1 MDVQKIREQFP
12 LLSRRV
18 RGKPLVYLDSAAT
31 SQKPRVVIDAE
42 SNFYRETNSNVH
54 RGIYLLSEEATDAY
68 EDARAR
74 VGRFLRAPDPSEI
87 VFVRGATEALN
98 LLAHGLGRSRLKA
111 GDRVVATVSDH
122 HANVVPWHM
131 LREERGTTLEFV
143 SVDEAGHLRLDEYD
157 RWFDGKTKVVTLP
170 HVSNVLG
177 TVNPVREIADRAHAA
192 GAVVVLDAAQSAP
205 HIPIDV
211 VALGADAVAFSGHK
225 TLGPTGIGALW
236 ARKELLEEMPPWM
249 GGGSMIEEVHAGRIS
264 YREPPAKF
272 EAGTP
277 NIAGAIGLSVAL
289 DYLEGIGWEDLA
301 RHERSMQARLF
312 QNADERL
319 GKKIRIFGSRDV
331 REREAVFS
339 FALEGIHPHDIA
351 SILDAEGIA
360 IRAGRQCSQPL
371 MDRYGVGAMA
381 RASPYL
387 YNTLEEID
395 LLYDALDKVV
405 KVFA

>member
-12 LLSRRV
+12 ILSRTIH
-18 RGKPLVYLDSAAT
+18 GKPLIYLDSAAT
-31 SQKPRVVIDAE
+31 SHKPRSVIE
-42 SNFYRETNSNVH
+42 SESRFYTDTNSNVH

-68 EDARAR
+68 EGARAR
-74 VGRFLRAPDPSEI
+74 VGRFLRAPDPSEV

-98 LLAHGLGRSRLKA
+98 LLAHGLGRTRLKK
-111 GDRVVATVSDH
+111 GDRVVATVTDH

-131 LREERGTTLEFV
+131 LREERGTTLEFIG
-143 SVDEAGHLRLDEYD
+143 VDDDGHLKLDEYD

-192 GAVVVLDAAQSAP
+192 GAVVILDAAQSAP

-211 VALGADAVAFSGHK
+211 GALGVDAIAFSGHK
-225 TLGPTGIGALW
+225 TLGPTGIGVLW
-236 ARKELLEEMPPWM
+236 ARKTLLEEMPPWM
-249 GGGSMIEEVHAGRIS
+249 GGGSMIEEVHADRIT
-264 YREPPAKF
+264 YREPPTKF

-277 NIAGAIGLSVAL
+277 NIAGAIALSTAL
-289 DYLEGIGWEDLA
+289 DFLEGVGWEDLA
-301 RHERSMQARLF
+301 RHERAMQTRLF
-312 QNADERL
+312 ENAEQRL
-319 GKKIRIFGSRDV
+319 GKKIRVFGSRDV

-371 MDRYGVGAMA
+371 MERYGVGAMA

-395 LLYDALDKVV
+395 QLYNALDKVV

>member
-1 MDVQKIREQFP
+1 M
-12 LLSRRV
+12 S
-18 RGKPLVYLDSAAT
+18 
-31 SQKPRVVIDAE
+31 
-42 SNFYRETNSNVH
+42 
-54 RGIYLLSEEATDAY
+54 
-68 EDARAR
+68 
-74 VGRFLRAPDPSEI
+74 RFLRAPDPSEI

-98 LLAHGLGRSRLKA
+98 LLAHGLGRSRLSK

-143 SVDEAGHLRLDEYD
+143 NVDDTGHLCLDEYD

-192 GAVVVLDAAQSAP
+192 GAVLVVDAAQSAP
-205 HIPIDV
+205 HIPLDV
-211 VALGADAVAFSGHK
+211 VALGADAIAFSGHK
-225 TLGPTGIGALW
+225 TLGPTGIGVLW
-236 ARKELLEEMPPWM
+236 ARKQLLEEMPPWM
-249 GGGSMIEEVHAGRIS
+249 GGGSMIEEVHADRIS
-264 YREPPAKF
+264 YREPPTKF

-289 DYLEGIGWEDLA
+289 DYLEGIGWEELA
-301 RHERSMQARLF
+301 RHERSMQTRLF
-312 QNADERL
+312 QNAEERL
-319 GKKIRIFGSRDV
+319 GKKMRIFGSRDV

-339 FALEGIHPHDIA
+339 FTLEGIHPHDIA

-395 LLYDALDKVV
+395 RLYDALDKVV